1 MSSMN
6 KLKDYIY
13 DLETFKNIFT
23 FSIVRSDG
31 KHKKTFECSRRV
43 NQIDGIM
50 KCIDYLKDNDCRM
63 VGFNNIGFDYPI
75 LHKLLSKSKL
85 PKSGEVGS
93 MYYCN
98 KTHRLYNLYSY
109 LNGEI

>member
-1 MSSMN
+1 MNSMN

-43 NQIDGIM
+43 NQINQIK
-50 KCIDYLKDNDCRM
+50 KCVQYLIDNDCRL
-63 VGFNNIGFDYPI
+63 VGFNNTGFDYPI
-75 LHKLLSKSKL
+75 LHALLNKQKLIDMAKS
-85 PKSGEVGS
+85 
-93 MYYCN
+93 
-98 KTHRLYNLYSY
+98 RL
-109 LNGEI
+109 

>member
-1 MSSMN
+1 MDQ
-6 KLKDYIY
+6 LKDWIY
-13 DLETFKNIFT
+13 DIETFKHIFT

-31 KHKKTFECSRRV
+31 KFVRTFECSRRT

-63 VGFNNIGFDYPI
+63 VGFNNIGFDYPV

-85 PKSGEVGS
+85 PKSGEVIANMVYQLAQQQIDSFKDGF
-93 MYYCN
+93 
-98 KTHRLYNLYSY
+98 
-109 LNGEI
+109 GD